1 MSQESRGVS
10 KDQIVNV
17 GVFDGTVS
25 ILPSA
30 VEQKHHAQES
40 GSTEDCPWSLK
51 ENSEGGHGRCDVE
64 RLASRE

>member
-1 MSQESRGVS
+1 MSQESRGIS
-10 KDQIVNV
+10 KDQIVDV

-30 VEQKHHAQES
+30 VEQKYHAQEN
-40 GSTEDCPWSLK
+40 GSTEDCPWSL
-51 ENSEGGHGRCDVE
+51 EESSEGGHSRCDVE